1 MKPPRLLIAA
11 CLLPLALAA
20 CKREP
25 EAPAPGEA
33 TTPTPAPAAKPAQPK
48 QEAAATVEKP
58 RLQVATVDGGP
69 RDDTGTVEF
78 RARYR
83 TPAGSGLLHEVS
95 RFERRAGRWVY
106 VDGVVDEG
114 R

>member
-1 MKPPRLLIAA
+1 MRSRYAAYATGRPDYVFRTWHPRTR
-11 CLLPLALAA
+11 PD
-20 CKREP
+20 EVDP
-25 EAPAPGEA
+25 SPGLTWTGLEI
-33 TTPTPAPAAKPAQPK
+33 
-48 QEAAATVEKP
+48 
-58 RLQVATVDGGP
+58 VATVDGGP